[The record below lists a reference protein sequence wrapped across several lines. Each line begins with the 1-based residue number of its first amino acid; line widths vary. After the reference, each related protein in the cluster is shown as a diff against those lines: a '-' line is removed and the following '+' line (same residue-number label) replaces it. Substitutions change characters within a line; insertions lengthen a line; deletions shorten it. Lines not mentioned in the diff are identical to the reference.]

1 VSPSSVLVIEDD
13 ADIRNLL
20 VTRLA
25 RLDYRVSAVPTGE
38 AGLEAA
44 RADPPDLVLLDLLLP
59 GIDGWEVARRLR
71 AEPCTARVPVLV
83 VSIVDDDAGD
93 GVEVMGRVAKP
104 FRARDVESMVLAL
117 IGPALAEGA

>member
-1 VSPSSVLVIEDD
+1 MTALSVLVVEDD
-13 ADIRNLL
+13 EDIRNLL

-25 RLDYRVSAVPTGE
+25 RLDYRVTAAPTGE

-44 RADPPDLVLLDLLLP
+44 RAEPPDLMLLDLLLP

-71 AEPCTARVPVLV
+71 TEPTTARVPVLV
-83 VSIVDDDAGD
+83 VSILDDGSDEP
-93 GVEVMGRVAKP
+93 GVVGRITKP
-104 FRARDVESMVLAL
+104 FRARDVESMVRAL